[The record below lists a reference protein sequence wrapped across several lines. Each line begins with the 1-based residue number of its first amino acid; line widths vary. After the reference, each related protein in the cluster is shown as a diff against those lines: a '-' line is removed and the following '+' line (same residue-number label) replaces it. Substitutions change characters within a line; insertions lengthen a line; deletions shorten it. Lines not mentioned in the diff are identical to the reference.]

1 MQWLAHPVVRR
12 TAEASAWLA
21 GLLAIADAAFRLV
34 HPSPAL
40 WSPTTGA
47 LMAAL
52 TFLLASDARRRI
64 WPLSVLT
71 ALTSGFPTVLPLL
84 TMLMLAAWMWIR
96 HREREWLVVGTGP
109 LGRRATLPAADR
121 LLHFH
126 VLGPTGS
133 GKSSTV
139 LAPWM
144 AQDAGHARSFTLIEP
159 KGDLSAQ
166 VAQVLRSTPSTTLMV
181 YDPTK
186 SDSPHWNPLAGEGAA
201 AGEALAMALDHLEP
215 GTHPFYR
222 TMSRVLLVQVVTALK
237 TALPEQA
244 SLALVLKALTEPA
257 FRLEII
263 QASGHPAID
272 AYFRHQFAA
281 LSKSRQVELQTGLVN
296 QLQTFLMHP
305 SLANTFSPPYDFA
318 LTEVIRD
325 GLYLLAPLSSSQLG
339 AGAGAV
345 GTLMWHLLVQAAY
358 SLGPSTAHRHTL
370 YLDEF
375 HQYVS
380 PGLSDVLAMI
390 RGYGV
395 SVVLSHQDMA
405 QLTTELQ
412 AAVLANCRSRLILP
426 GTSGED
432 VERFQQE
439 ALPHS
444 FPNPR
449 YLKRGWAIFSP
460 TRHGRLVPPQLIRL
474 PRPAASR

>member
-1 MQWLAHPVVRR
+1 M
-12 TAEASAWLA
+12 
-21 GLLAIADAAFRLV
+21 V

-40 WSPTTGA
+40 WSPTTGVLLA
-47 LMAAL
+47 TV
-52 TFLLASDARRRI
+52 TFLLAADARRRI
-64 WPLSVLT
+64 WPVSLITACESAFPFVLPIVALGLLSVW
-71 ALTSGFPTVLPLL
+71 
-84 TMLMLAAWMWIR
+84 AWTR
-96 HREREWLVVGTGP
+96 HRERGWLMVGKGP
-109 LGRRATLPAADR
+109 LGRPSTLPPEDR

-139 LAPWM
+139 LQPWM
-144 AQDAGHARSFTLIEP
+144 AQDARHGRPFTLIEP
-159 KGDLSAQ
+159 KGDLSAH
-166 VAQVLRSTPSTTLMV
+166 VARLLRATPGATLMV
-181 YDPTK
+181 YDPTHP
-186 SDSPHWNPLAGEGAA
+186 DSPHWNPLAGDGAA
-201 AGEALAMALDHLEP
+201 AGEALAEALAHLEP

-222 TMSRVLLVQVVTALK
+222 TMSRVLLVQVVTAL
-237 TALPEQA
+237 TAAIPDQA

-257 FRLEII
+257 FRQEIV
-263 QASGHPAID
+263 QASGNPVID
-272 AYFRHQFAA
+272 AYFRHQFSA

-305 SLANTFSPPYDFA
+305 GLARTFSPPYDFS
-318 LTEVIRD
+318 LSEVIRD
-325 GLYLLAPLSSSQLG
+325 GQYLLAPLPQSELG

-345 GTLMWHLLVQAAY
+345 GTLMWHLLVHAAY
-358 SLGPSTAHRHTL
+358 SLGPSSRHRHTL

-405 QLTTELQ
+405 QLTGELQ

-432 VERFQQE
+432 VERFQRE

-449 YLKRGWAIFSP
+449 YLKRGWAVFSP
-460 TRHGRLVPPQLIRL
+460 TRHGRLVPPELIRL
-474 PRPAASR
+474 PRPAALSR